1 MLFRSAS
8 TSTKDLL
15 AKLRDRKE
23 AVSAPPATLIIDE
36 PLAEEMASTVPQEP
50 TKFEQEYNKPL
61 EESAPA
67 PAPETKP
74 TPNLSALQKLLQQ
87 RKEARGG

>member
-1 MLFRSAS
+1 
-8 TSTKDLL
+8 
-15 AKLRDRKE
+15 
-23 AVSAPPATLIIDE
+23 
-36 PLAEEMASTVPQEP
+36 MASTVPQEP

-67 PAPETKP
+67 SESKLT
-74 TPNLSALQKLLQQ
+74 ALQKLLQQ